1 MVILNQFEFSH
12 QTKYKTKETFE
23 FSTRKKLTF
32 STKLI
37 NRIFEKSFDCSGKD
51 DISFDTRTSFERNHF
66 AISFSITSQEKEQ
79 SKKTHRM
86 PGAHI
91 APLSLRHNWW
101 DASFWAQL
109 SAAELRLLH
118 APKLVL
124 DVNDAAER
132 FKR

>member
-1 MVILNQFEFSH
+1 MKHLNFQAEN
-12 QTKYKTKETFE
+12 KT
-23 FSTRKKLTF
+23 LTF
-32 STKLI
+32 SPKLI

-79 SKKTHRM
+79 SKKTHKM

-109 SAAELRLLH
+109 SAAELRFLH